1 MRRPKL
7 SKLIVSSLLATSL
20 LALSPI
26 AANAEWKKDST
37 GWWFTEGN
45 SSYATGWRLIDRNW
59 YYFYSDGYMAH
70 DTSIDGYYLNSSGA
84 WTDSASAVI
93 GREILKNIRVQN
105 PTFYMQCSSSDISI
119 KSLGNVIKGQI
130 EQLKLSNSYEMYNV
144 SDYKLNMSTNG
155 SGIIN
160 IKVTCNYKMTAK
172 MAADLD
178 SKVKSIIAS
187 IAPNTMSDSQ
197 KELAIHNWIVNNT
210 RYDQSYSIYDPYNT
224 LIKHTGVCE
233 GYALLAQKMFTVAGI
248 KSIVVEGT
256 SDGQAHAWNLVYV
269 NSKWRHVDCT
279 WDDPISSVDILR
291 YDYYNLTDKQISADH
306 SWNTSKYPS
315 AN

>member
-1 MRRPKL
+1 MIRPKL

-26 AANAEWKKDST
+26 AANAEWKEDST
-37 GWWFTEGN
+37 GWWYTEEN

-84 WTDSASAVI
+84 WTDSASAVM
-93 GREILKNIRVQN
+93 GREILKNVSVQN
-105 PTFYMQCSSSDISI
+105 PTFYMQCSNSDVNINN
-119 KSLGNVIKGQI
+119 LGNVIKGQI
-130 EQLKLSNSYEMYNV
+130 EQLKLSNPYEMYNV
-144 SDYKLNMSTNG
+144 SNYQLNMSTNG

-160 IKVTCNYKMTAK
+160 IKVTCNYKMTAE

-178 SKVKSIIAS
+178 AKVKSIIAS
-187 IAPNTMSDSQ
+187 IAPNTMSDSE

-210 RYDQSYSIYDPYNT
+210 QYDQSYSIYDPYNT

-248 KSIVVEGT
+248 KSTVVEGT
-256 SDGQAHAWNLVYV
+256 ADGQAHAWNLVYI
-269 NSKWRHVDCT
+269 NGKWRHVDCT
-279 WDDPISSVDILR
+279 WDDPVSSVDVLR
-291 YDYYNLTDKQISADH
+291 YDYYNLTDQQISADH
-306 SWNTSKYPS
+306 SWNTSNYPS